1 MNEETPES
9 RSESHRHRIGGS
21 LWVGIAFV
29 LFGIIMILQTAHLV
43 YLNNWWALFIMI
55 PALAS
60 FGTAWSRARDSGGRF
75 TRGVAESIS
84 GGLFISAVALLF
96 LFNLDWGRYWPVF
109 IVLAGLGMLLR
120 AFARNRE

>member
-1 MNEETPES
+1 MDERIPES
-9 RSESHRHRIGGS
+9 RPELHRHRIGGS

-29 LFGIIMILQTAHLV
+29 LFGIILILQTAQV
-43 YLNNWWALFIMI
+43 VFLNNWWALFIMI

-60 FGTAWSRARDSGGRF
+60 FGTAWSRARESGGRF
-75 TRGVAESIS
+75 TRGVAGSIS

-120 AFARNRE
+120 AFARRN

>member
-1 MNEETPES
+1 MNNETPEV
-9 RSESHRHRIGGS
+9 RPEGRPRIGGS

-29 LFGIIMILQTAHLV
+29 LFGIIMVLQTAGLV
-43 YLNNWWALFIMI
+43 RLNNWWALFILI

-60 FGTAWSRARDSGGRF
+60 FGRAWNRARVNGGRF
-75 TRGVAESIS
+75 TRSVSSAIS

-109 IVLAGLGMLLR
+109 IVLAGLSTLLG
-120 AFARNRE
+120 AFARRD